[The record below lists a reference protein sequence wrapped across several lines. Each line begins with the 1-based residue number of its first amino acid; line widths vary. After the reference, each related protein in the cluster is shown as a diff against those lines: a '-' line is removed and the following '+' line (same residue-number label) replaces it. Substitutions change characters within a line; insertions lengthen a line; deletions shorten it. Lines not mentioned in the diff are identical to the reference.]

1 MRTHTH
7 SGGRRVNLIL
17 RVQNVRQKIGQNY
30 TYLLAAGSG
39 IWNFGIYA
47 KKKKKNKKIPTSVSP
62 LFAAFPQ
69 KNCFSLLLTCFSFHT
84 FSRSHTGW
92 LKGG

>member
-1 MRTHTH
+1 MRPSRRTDAGPAVRTHTH

-47 KKKKKNKKIPTSVSP
+47 KKKNNNKNTD
-62 LFAAFPQ
+62 L
-69 KNCFSLLLTCFSFHT
+69 C
-84 FSRSHTGW
+84 
-92 LKGG
+92 